1 MVPATLPPPTPPP
14 SLSPPSPA
22 LVYEEKVKRAPHS
35 VPRNKERRNMSK
47 SVDNFDAPMML
58 SPLPPPPSLPLPQY
72 PNPIAFFQSHKWQLS
87 LPPYPYTSST
97 SISFPL
103 PLTHYLINCGS
114 HQSTTVDFD
123 HLPFTG
129 DVSSSFLSSTTGTIS
144 LTDTNPSHNSSPIYH
159 TTGVFT
165 RPSKYKFEIKNP
177 GVHLV
182 RLHFHRFK
190 SDLDYSNAKFHVLAN
205 GSVLFNSLRMGISRD
220 YEIVK
225 DYVIG
230 VDSDVLVITFVP
242 SDKSS
247 FGFVNAIEVISAP
260 NDLIADVAQYVKF
273 DKNEQIHGLLKN
285 GFETM
290 YRVNVGGWKV
300 TPFNDSLWRTWV
312 TDDEYLKS
320 SDGLSK
326 VHFGGRINYQD
337 GGASREVGP
346 DNVYNSARVIR
357 SLGNLIPELNM
368 TWTFPVIGG
377 YKYLVKMH
385 FCDIASIAHEV
396 TNRLLASPFY
406 ADFVVDGDSSGVLT
420 LSVGPSNMSLP
431 RAVDAILN
439 GVEIMK
445 INNSVGSFD
454 GEICAHAV
462 LKSWKR
468 GNGNVVYP
476 MLAAVFLLLIAFVIM
491 HRRRTGA
498 TESVAWWRLPTE
510 IPEVN
515 LKYGNQLS
523 SNKL

>member
-1 MVPATLPPPTPPP
+1 MATLSSTF
-14 SLSPPSPA
+14 A
-22 LVYEEKVKRAPHS
+22 LFFSFALLYFNLISAS
-35 VPRNKERRNMSK
+35 
-47 SVDNFDAPMML
+47 F
-58 SPLPPPPSLPLPQY
+58 SPLD
-72 PNPIAFFQSHKWQLS
+72 
-87 LPPYPYTSST
+87 
-97 SISFPL
+97 
-103 PLTHYLINCGS
+103 HYLINCGS
-114 HQSTTVDFD
+114 PEHTTVDFD
-123 HLPFTG
+123 HRRFTG
-129 DVSSSFLSSTTGTIS
+129 DVSDSTASFLTSTESIS
-144 LTDTNPSHNSSPIYH
+144 LADPNPCPKSSPIYH
-159 TTGVFT
+159 TARVFT
-165 RPSKYKFEIKNP
+165 RPSKYKFVIKNP
-177 GVHLV
+177 GMHLV
-182 RLHFHRFK
+182 RLHFRRLRG
-190 SDLDYSNAKFHVLAN
+190 SLDFSNAKFHVLAN
-205 GSVLFNSLRMGISRD
+205 GFVLFNSLSVEMGKGF
-220 YEIVK
+220 EIVK

-242 SDKSS
+242 SEKSN
-247 FGFVNAIEVISAP
+247 FAFVNAIEVISAP
-260 NDLIADVAQYVKF
+260 NDLIADVAQHVSF

-320 SDGLSK
+320 DDGSSK
-326 VHFGGRINYQD
+326 VHFGGRINYQE

-346 DNVYNSARVIR
+346 DNVYNTARVIR
-357 SLGNLIPELNM
+357 SSGNSIPELKM
-368 TWTFPVIGG
+368 TWTFPVTKG
-377 YKYLVKMH
+377 YKYLVRMH
-385 FCDIASIAHEV
+385 FCDIASIARGMLFFNVYLNNNLAYKNLDLTEV

-431 RAVDAILN
+431 HAVDAILN

-454 GEICAHAV
+454 GKICAHAV

-468 GNGNVVYP
+468 GNGNVLYP
-476 MLAAVFLLLIAFVIM
+476 MLAAVFMLLMAFVIM
-491 HRRRTGA
+491 HRRRTGV
-498 TESVAWWRLPTE
+498 TDSVAWWRLPTE

>member
-1 MVPATLPPPTPPP
+1 
-14 SLSPPSPA
+14 
-22 LVYEEKVKRAPHS
+22 
-35 VPRNKERRNMSK
+35 
-47 SVDNFDAPMML
+47 
-58 SPLPPPPSLPLPQY
+58 
-72 PNPIAFFQSHKWQLS
+72 
-87 LPPYPYTSST
+87 
-97 SISFPL
+97 
-103 PLTHYLINCGS
+103 
-114 HQSTTVDFD
+114 
-123 HLPFTG
+123 
-129 DVSSSFLSSTTGTIS
+129 
-144 LTDTNPSHNSSPIYH
+144 
-159 TTGVFT
+159 
-165 RPSKYKFEIKNP
+165 
-177 GVHLV
+177 
-182 RLHFHRFK
+182 
-190 SDLDYSNAKFHVLAN
+190 
-205 GSVLFNSLRMGISRD
+205 MGISQD

-242 SDKSS
+242 SDKLS

-312 TDDEYLKS
+312 IDDEYLKS

-357 SLGNLIPELNM
+357 SSGNLITELNM
-368 TWTFPVIGG
+368 MWTFPVIGG
-377 YKYLVKMH
+377 YKYLVRMH
-385 FCDIASIAHEV
+385 FCDIASIAREV

-491 HRRRTGA
+491 HRRRAGA
-498 TESVAWWRLPTE
+498 SESVAWWRLPTE